1 MAEYEA
7 TRGMPAESGVVFGVA
22 SDLTLMNRWLPH
34 GLWVRD
40 SGPNTV
46 EAGGDAVPGEG
57 GHEGLFR
64 VQEEQ
69 LRVEWGGRDHPEYA
83 GWLQVSDAG
92 SGTSE
97 VTVHISLMDEPA
109 EETPRERSDE
119 VRGMLDE
126 SLARLS
132 DEVGGRLTNSG

>member
-22 SDLTLMNRWLPH
+22 SDVTLMNRWLPH
-34 GLWVRD
+34 GLWVRS

-46 EAGGDAVPGEG
+46 EAGGEVVPGEG
-57 GHEGLFR
+57 EHEGLFR
-64 VQEEQ
+64 AQRDQ
-69 LRVEWGGRDHPEYA
+69 LRVEWGGRDHPDYS
-83 GWLQVSDAG
+83 GWLQVSDAD

-97 VTVHISLMDEPA
+97 VTVHISLLDEPE
-109 EETPRERSDE
+109 EETPRERADK

-126 SLARLS
+126 SLSRLQ
-132 DEVGGRLTNSG
+132 DEIGNRLNNSG